1 MWCQQSRYLRQIE
14 EGEMAQERLQ
24 HQLKVM
30 QAHLNK
36 AQRQVNEKNSQLL
49 GSVCEKVSLKN

>member
-30 QAHLNK
+30 QANLNK